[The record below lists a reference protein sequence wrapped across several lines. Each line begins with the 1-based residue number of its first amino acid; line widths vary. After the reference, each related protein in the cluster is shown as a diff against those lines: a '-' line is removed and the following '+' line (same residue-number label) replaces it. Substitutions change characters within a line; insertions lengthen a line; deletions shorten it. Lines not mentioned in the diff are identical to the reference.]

1 MLNERSE
8 ALLLV
13 ISPFYFRKKSYLNTM
28 KKFKLSILAFTFLPL
43 FSMAQSGNVI
53 GLNVGNIAPDI
64 IMKNL
69 KDSSIALSSLRGKMV
84 LIDFWASWCGPCR
97 GENPNIVKTYKAY
110 KDSIYLNGS
119 GFTVFSVSLD
129 KVKKSW
135 EDAVIHDSLIW
146 PYHVSDLK
154 YWQNAAAQQYQVFSI
169 PTNVLIDGNGVIVA
183 KGLRGDQLS
192 KALSTVVNRDKSL
205 YKNNKPATSDKK
217 PKKEKKPKKAKST
230 TDILHERR
238 RDLVGSS
245 C

>member
-1 MLNERSE
+1 MKKIKS
-8 ALLLV
+8 LLLPV
-13 ISPFYFRKKSYLNTM
+13 RRNFFYAVGFL
-28 KKFKLSILAFTFLPL
+28 FCLPL
-43 FSMAQSGNVI
+43 FSSAQSGNVI

-69 KDSSIALSSLRGKMV
+69 NDSSIALSSLRGKMV

-97 GENPNIVKTYKAY
+97 GENPNIVKTYRAY
-110 KDSIYLNGS
+110 KDSVYLNGS
-119 GFTVFSVSLD
+119 SFTVFSVSLD

-135 EDAVIHDSLIW
+135 QDAITHDSLIW

-192 KALSTVVNRDKSL
+192 KALSTLVNRDKSL
-205 YKNNKPATSDKK
+205 YKNKPKSEPKSKSKKKKEPKKKKGTSDMLN
-217 PKKEKKPKKAKST
+217 EK
-230 TDILHERR
+230 R
-238 RDLVGSS
+238 RDLINSS

>member
-1 MLNERSE
+1 
-8 ALLLV
+8 
-13 ISPFYFRKKSYLNTM
+13 M
-28 KKFKLSILAFTFLPL
+28 KKFKLSILAFAFMPL
-43 FSMAQSGNVI
+43 FSMAQTGNVI

-64 IMKNL
+64 VMKNL

-110 KDSIYLNGS
+110 KDSIYLNGN
-119 GFTVFSVSLD
+119 GFTIFSVSLD
-129 KVKKSW
+129 KAKKPW
-135 EDAVIHDSLIW
+135 EDAIAHDSLIW

-154 YWQNAAAQQYQVFSI
+154 YWQNEAAQRYQVFSI

-183 KGLRGDQLS
+183 KGLRGEQLA

-205 YKNNKPATSDKK
+205 YKGNKAATDGKK
-217 PKKEKKPKKAKST
+217 SKKEKKPKKAKGT

-238 RDLVGSS
+238 RNFVGAS

>member
-1 MLNERSE
+1 
-8 ALLLV
+8 
-13 ISPFYFRKKSYLNTM
+13 M
-28 KKFKLSILAFTFLPL
+28 KKFKLSILALAFMPL

-69 KDSSIALSSLRGKMV
+69 NDSSIALSSLRGKMV

-119 GFTVFSVSLD
+119 GFTIFSVSLD
-129 KVKKSW
+129 KAKKPW
-135 EDAVIHDSLIW
+135 QDAVIHDSLIW

-183 KGLRGDQLS
+183 KGLRGDQLA
-192 KALSTVVNRDKSL
+192 KALSTVTNRDKSL
-205 YKNNKPATSDKK
+205 YKNNKPSGGTK
-217 PKKEKKPKKAKST
+217 PKKEKKSKKAKGST
-230 TDILHERR
+230 EALEKKRLSIST
-238 RDLVGSS
+238 SF
-245 C
+245 